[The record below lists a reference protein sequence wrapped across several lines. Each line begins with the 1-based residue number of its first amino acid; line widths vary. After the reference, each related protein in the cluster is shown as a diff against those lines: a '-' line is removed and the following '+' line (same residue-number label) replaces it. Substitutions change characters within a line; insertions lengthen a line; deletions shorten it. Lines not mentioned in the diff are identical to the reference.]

1 MKASDY
7 KHPKHKVLIFG
18 PPKSGKT
25 AAALQLAEHYNL
37 LWIDVENGFA
47 TAFNKSIGISEYA
60 LQHIELL
67 QIPDSK
73 SNPIASETIWKI
85 AQFENAK
92 LNICDKHGKV
102 NCLLCKTAKAN
113 FTELDFTKMD
123 GSWIIVLDS
132 VTQISNSVM
141 NATLKASDRTNY
153 TVKSEFDDYGTQGKW
168 LEAVFSNLQA
178 CDFHVIAISHELGI
192 EQSDGSEKIL
202 PVAGTRNFSRSFGRF
217 WSEIIYTQVKGKKH
231 VLGSSTTYNSAIL
244 TGSRLGVRTEDN
256 REGNPL
262 LEIFTEYRKHSVA
275 TTSANN

>member
-18 PPKSGKT
+18 APKSGKT

-47 TAFNKSIGISEYA
+47 TAFNKAIGISEYA

-73 SNPIASETIWKI
+73 SNPIASETIWEI
-85 AQFENAK
+85 AQFKNSK
-92 LNICDKHGKV
+92 LSICDKHGKI
-102 NCLLCKTAKAN
+102 NCIMCKTAKLS
-113 FTELDFTKMD
+113 FTEIDFSKMD

-141 NATLKASDRTNY
+141 SATLKASDRTSY

-168 LEAVFSNLQA
+168 LEAVFSNFQA
-178 CDFHVIAISHELGI
+178 CDFHVVAISHELGV
-192 EQSDGSEKIL
+192 EQSDGTEKIL
-202 PVAGTRNFSRSFGRF
+202 PIAGTRNFSRSFGRF
-217 WSEIIYTQVKGKKH
+217 WSEIIYSQVKGRKH

-244 TGSRLGVRTEDN
+244 TGSRLGIRTEDN
-256 REGNPL
+256 KEGNPL
-262 LEIFTEYRKHSVA
+262 LEIFTEYRKHSVV
-275 TTSANN
+275 TSL